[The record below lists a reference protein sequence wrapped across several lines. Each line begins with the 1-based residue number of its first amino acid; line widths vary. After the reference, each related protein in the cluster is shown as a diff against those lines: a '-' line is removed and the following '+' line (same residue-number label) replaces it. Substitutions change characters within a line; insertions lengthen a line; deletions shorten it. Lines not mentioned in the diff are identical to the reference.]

1 MRLEDL
7 SPEAVLELNIPT
19 GAPLFYDMDDNGAVT
34 AHRYL

>member
-1 MRLEDL
+1 
-7 SPEAVLELNIPT
+7 VLELNIPT